1 MMHEV
6 FPVVAGML
14 LGFVA
19 LRIDSTQLRVFV
31 LATMSILLGVV
42 ATIIS
47 GEALI
52 SWAFVLID
60 IPLVLASAVGVIV
73 ATYAWQH
80 RGAAQLRS

>member
-1 MMHEV
+1 MNEI

-14 LGFVA
+14 LGFAA
-19 LRIDSTQLRVFV
+19 LRIDSVGLRVFV
-31 LATMSILLGVV
+31 LAVTSVLLGVV

-60 IPLVLASAVGVIV
+60 IPLVLASAVAVII
-73 ATYAWQH
+73 ATYAWH
-80 RGAAQLRS
+80 RRGATQLHS